1 MSRFEPSET
10 ARIASGVMAR
20 RLRQRIVHSAPL
32 ELAGPAFSEPDVRPR
47 GAVHRLALLFV
58 SLTIFSG
65 FFVVF
70 EPAPYDAL
78 MMGLMV
84 LLPAMGLAALNRP
97 LLVYMVLWLLVVVF
111 GFIACIA
118 ARDPALAI
126 PHMVVTL
133 YLVLS
138 SIVIAAFVAKRPQT
152 HARRVFRATTAAA
165 LLSAVTGIA
174 GYLELFP
181 GAKEWFTLFDRAT
194 GSFKD
199 PNVFAPFLVPPILY
213 LLHQALSN
221 RLRGALLPI
230 AGIGV
235 LGTALLLSFSRGS
248 WTNLVVGLAVYAAV
262 MMLTAR
268 SNWLRFKL
276 ISMVTVV
283 AIIGLGIVFAA
294 IQSDSRLLS
303 ERATLT
309 QSYDE
314 GPEGRF
320 GGQAKAFDYALKNPW
335 GLGAL
340 QFDGFLHPEQPHNVY
355 ISQFL
360 NGGWIGGFIYL
371 ALLAASLVLGFQAVL
386 KGRAQSPLLPVAYA
400 AFAGLVVEGMVVETD
415 HWRIFYLVMGLLWG
429 LTFPVLDTQRLGV
442 PRLRLA
448 QLKSRGVCLPVL
460 PIGWPVVPEIAVLPL
475 GVPKRAPRIV
485 TAASQAFKTPVPFK
499 PKTRKREPRRRARIV
514 VH

>member
-10 ARIASGVMAR
+10 ARIATAVMAR
-20 RLRQRIVHSAPL
+20 RMRQRVVHGAS
-32 ELAGPAFSEPDVRPR
+32 LALTGPAFRQPAERPI
-47 GAVHRLALLFV
+47 GAIHKLALFFV

-78 MMGLMV
+78 MIGLMV
-84 LLPAMGLAALNRP
+84 LLPTMGLTALNRP
-97 LLVYMVLWLLVVVF
+97 LLIYLVLWLLIVVF

-118 ARDPALAI
+118 ANDPTLAL

-133 YLVLS
+133 YLALS
-138 SIVIAAFVAKRPQT
+138 SVVLAAFVARRPVA
-152 HARRVFRATTAAA
+152 HASRVLRATTAAA
-165 LLSAVTGIA
+165 LLAAVTGIA
-174 GYLELFP
+174 GYMELFP

-199 PNVFAPFLVPPILY
+199 PNVFAPFLVLPILF

-221 RLRGALLPI
+221 RLRSALLPI

-248 WTNLVVGLAVYAAV
+248 WTNLVVGLAVYAAL
-262 MMLTAR
+262 MLLTAR
-268 SNWLRFKL
+268 NNWLRFKL

-283 AIIGLGIVFAA
+283 AVIGHGIVFAA
-294 IQSDSRLLS
+294 IQSDSRLLN
-303 ERATLT
+303 ERAALT

-355 ISQFL
+355 VSQFL
-360 NGGWIGGFIYL
+360 NGGWIGGFVYL
-371 ALLAASLVLGFQAVL
+371 TLLAASLVLGFQSVL
-386 KGRAQSPLLPVAYA
+386 KRRAEAPLLPVAYA

-415 HWRIFYLVMGLLWG
+415 HWRIFYLVLGILWG
-429 LTFPVLDTQRLGV
+429 LTFPVLVAQRLAA
-442 PRLRLA
+442 PLSRLSRLR
-448 QLKSRGVCLPVL
+448 SRDLGLPSWPVL
-460 PIGWPVVPEIAVLPL
+460 PEIAVLPL
-475 GVPKRAPRIV
+475 GAPKRKPRIIGP
-485 TAASQAFKTPVPFK
+485 AAAALAMVQPFK
-499 PKTRKREPRRRARIV
+499 PKTRKREPKRRGRIV

>member
-1 MSRFEPSET
+1 MSRFEPTET

-20 RLRQRIVHSAPL
+20 RMRQRVVHGASFAL
-32 ELAGPAFSEPDVRPR
+32 SGPAFTQPDVVPR
-47 GAVHRLALLFV
+47 GAVHRLALFLV

-70 EPAPYDAL
+70 EPAPYDAF

-84 LLPAMGLAALNRP
+84 LLPTMGLATLNRP
-97 LLVYMVLWLLVVVF
+97 LLVYLVLWLLVVVF
-111 GFIACIA
+111 GFVACIA
-118 ARDPALAI
+118 AKDPTIAL

-138 SIVIAAFVAKRPQT
+138 SVVIAAFVAKRPQA
-152 HARRVFRATTAAA
+152 HARRLFRATTAAA
-165 LLSAVTGIA
+165 LLAAVTGIA

-199 PNVFAPFLVPPILY
+199 PNVFAPFLVPPILF

-221 RLRGALLPI
+221 RLRGVLMPI

-248 WTNLVVGLAVYAAV
+248 WTNLVVGLAVYGSL

-268 SNWLRFKL
+268 SNWLRVKL

-283 AIIGLGIVFAA
+283 AIIGLGLVFAA
-294 IQSDSRLLS
+294 IQSDSRLFN
-303 ERATLT
+303 ERAALT

-320 GGQAKAFDYALKNPW
+320 GGQAKAFNYALQNPW

-360 NGGWIGGFIYL
+360 NGGWMGGFIYL
-371 ALLAASLVLGFQAVL
+371 ALIAASLVLGLAAVR
-386 KGRAQSPLLPVAYA
+386 KRRAEAPLLPVAYA
-400 AFAGLVVEGMVVETD
+400 AFAGLVVEGLVVETD

-429 LTFPVLDTQRLGV
+429 LTFPVLNSQRLGV
-442 PRLRLA
+442 TRLRPDHLN
-448 QLKSRGVCLPVL
+448 LRGLSLPVWPVL
-460 PIGWPVVPEIAVLPL
+460 PELATLPL
-475 GVPKRAPRIV
+475 RAPKRMPRIV
-485 TAASQAFKTPVPFK
+485 SPAAAGHALPQPFK
-499 PKTRKREPRRRARIV
+499 AKTRKREPKRRTRIV